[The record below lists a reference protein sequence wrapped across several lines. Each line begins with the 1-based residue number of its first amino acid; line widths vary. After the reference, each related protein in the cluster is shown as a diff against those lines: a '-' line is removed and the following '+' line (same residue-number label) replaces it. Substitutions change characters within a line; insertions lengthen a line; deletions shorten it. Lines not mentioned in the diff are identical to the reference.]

1 MNGGARLAAKVQ
13 LPVTTM
19 HALLV
24 SRKEALEA
32 EIRERFAR
40 ARADG
45 APKPDV
51 RTLSAI
57 LRSVKHQLAA
67 VQR

>member
-1 MNGGARLAAKVQ
+1 MNGGARLTAKVQ

-32 EIRERFAR
+32 EIRERFRAAR
-40 ARADG
+40 ENHTTAR
-45 APKPDV
+45 V
-51 RTLSAI
+51 TMLSAT
-57 LRSVKHQLAA
+57 LRAVKHQLAA
-67 VQR
+67 VGDG